1 MEPEEDKEYKP
12 ITLEELD
19 NPLQMIEEASPQ
31 MEDNFKVLAKGYNSV
46 TQVNF
51 NEQEPVIAK
60 AERINH

>member
-51 NEQEPVIAK
+51 NE
-60 AERINH
+60 